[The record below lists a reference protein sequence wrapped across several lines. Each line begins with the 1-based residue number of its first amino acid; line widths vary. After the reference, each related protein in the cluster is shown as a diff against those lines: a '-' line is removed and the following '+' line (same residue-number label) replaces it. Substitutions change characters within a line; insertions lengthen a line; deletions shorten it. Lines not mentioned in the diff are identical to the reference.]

1 METLY
6 SEDLVWSNPITI
18 GSSSQLHGFIHVHL
32 IYTYLLFIN
41 QCIGVLNTSELYT
54 YELLLR

>member
-6 SEDLVWSNPITI
+6 KSEDLVWSNPLLYKAVV
-18 GSSSQLHGFIHVHL
+18 SFMCGFIHVHL

-41 QCIGVLNTSELYT
+41 QCIGILNTSELYT
-54 YELLLR
+54 